1 MRLSKQMMTTA
12 CVVCLMSATAFL
24 QAETLPDDTP
34 QRIQRDRILVR
45 PYQRVDGQLRHY
57 RHAAG
62 VSSQSLGT
70 IPVVASRIG
79 SPSVINLPGTAANNT
94 RLANAL
100 STASTQ
106 LSAMKNTS
114 GAVYTLRQAQISQAL
129 DAIVESYVSSR
140 HASSIPLSAMDDN
153 DPFLGQMRDLKM
165 GIMATDMDEATID
178 GLLSRLASAKA
189 LLTRLAE
196 TAQ

>member
-1 MRLSKQMMTTA
+1 
-12 CVVCLMSATAFL
+12 MSDWKPSPSI
-24 QAETLPDDTP
+24 ETLPDDTP
-34 QRIQRDRILVR
+34 SRIQRDRILVR

-57 RHAAG
+57 RHTAG

-114 GAVYTLRQAQISQAL
+114 GAVYTLRQTQISQAL
-129 DAIVESYVSSR
+129 DTIVESYVSSR

-165 GIMATDMDEATID
+165 GIMTTDMDEATID